1 VVVNRDM
8 INTFIDK
15 RNLETFAA
23 EAEEMMSFD
32 PYLSARLS
40 DSEIEGL
47 KVWEYGRLLSFIR
60 SFRGL
65 RVLDVGPGDST
76 FCLFLSKKGARVIT
90 IDYPQPFA
98 PDKEGFRLKC
108 RGNGVAVNCG
118 TMARMPYKDAIF
130 DLVTCISTIEHLDTD
145 AGWKPV
151 PSGDFIAATKQS
163 LQEMARVLRKG
174 GYLYLTSDAYDP
186 QLQQTDNWSLAPMY
200 DGIGA
205 AYNIREIE
213 DIFVETLKQASLT
226 FVNGYDYRSSLVLD
240 DEMRSNYRGRYF
252 TTFAVLA
259 QKGGRP

>member
-1 VVVNRDM
+1 MVATRGM

-15 RNLETFAA
+15 RDLDALAA
-23 EAEEMMSFD
+23 EAAEIMAFD
-32 PYLSARLS
+32 SYLNARLS

-47 KVWEYGRLLSFIR
+47 KVWEYGKLLRF
-60 SFRGL
+60 FGDLRGT

-76 FCLFLSKKGARVIT
+76 FCLFLSGKGADVIT

-98 PDKEGFRLKC
+98 PDKEVFRQKC
-108 RGNGVAVNCG
+108 HGDGVAVNCG
-118 TMARMPYKDAIF
+118 TMVQMPYKDTVF

-145 AGWKPV
+145 QNWKPV
-151 PSGDFIAATKQS
+151 PGSDFIAATKQA
-163 LQEMARVLRKG
+163 LREMGRVLKEG
-174 GYLYLTSDAYDP
+174 GYLYMTSDAYEP
-186 QLQQTDNWSLAPMY
+186 RLQDTDNWSLAAMY

-205 AYNIREIE
+205 AYGIRDIE
-213 DIFVETLKQASLT
+213 DIFVETLKQSGFT
-226 FVNGYDYRSSLVLD
+226 FVNGYDYRSSLVID

>member
-1 VVVNRDM
+1 M

-15 RNLETFAA
+15 GELDTLAA
-23 EAEEMMSFD
+23 EAEEIMAFD
-32 PYLSARLS
+32 PYLNARLS

-47 KVWEYGRLLSFIR
+47 KVWEYGKLLRF
-60 SFRGL
+60 FGGLRGM

-76 FCLFLSKKGARVIT
+76 FCLFMSGKGANVIT

-98 PDKEGFRLKC
+98 PDKEGFRRSC

-118 TMARMPYKDAIF
+118 TMTRMPYKDAIF

-145 AGWKPV
+145 QGWQPV
-151 PSGDFIAATKQS
+151 PSSEFIAATKQS
-163 LQEMARVLRKG
+163 LQEMGRVLKKG
-174 GYLYLTSDAYDP
+174 GFLYLTSDAYEP
-186 QLQQTDNWSLAPMY
+186 RLQETDNWCLAEMY

-205 AYNIREIE
+205 AYSIRDIE
-213 DIFVETLKQASLT
+213 DIFVETLKQSGFT
-226 FVNGYDYRSSLVLD
+226 FVNGYDYRSSLLID
-240 DEMRSNYRGRYF
+240 DYMRSNYRGRYF